1 MSTNYEPTAEQVERM
16 KRELAEIRLREFPT
30 GRLYDTVARFILQRQ
45 HSREKGLRDAM
56 QRVCDMLRPTDAL
69 TFIEAKCRPI
79 LADALAAHAAL
90 DAAPE
95 PTLRSLFGNVREVE
109 GMPPGTVI
117 LATSPENYVALKAA
131 VERAERAK

>member
-1 MSTNYEPTAEQVERM
+1 MSTNYEPTPEQCDALERD
-16 KRELAEIRLREFPT
+16 IVRLT
-30 GRLYDTVARFILQRQ
+30 GAPYHLGQTVITAILQRQ